1 MARILLV
8 GTATLDMVFTL
19 GRHPP
24 EDAEIR
30 AHNLRVCRGGNAANT
45 AVVLAQL
52 GHDCSFI
59 GVLADAPETAVI
71 DMDFA
76 RHGVDFSAC
85 PRMPGRPPISSIYLS
100 GPHRT
105 IVHYRDLPE
114 LTAEQFSRLNLE
126 GFGWVHF
133 EGRNVPQLLA
143 MMKRVRTE
151 CPAARISLELEKPRE
166 GIEAVWRQADVLI
179 CSRGYATHYGF
190 DDPSQFLGW
199 MSGNAPGAM
208 VVAAWGESGAYAQVV
223 HNIVHSRAFPPAEVV
238 DTLGAGDTFNA
249 GFVDGMCGGG
259 DVAMALQNA
268 CRLAGEKCGF
278 YGLDGFLTPR

>member
-19 GRHPP
+19 DRYPA

-30 AHNLRVCRGGNAANT
+30 ARDLRVCRGGNAANT

-52 GHDCSFI
+52 GHDCSFV
-59 GVLADAPETAVI
+59 GALGDTPETAVI

-76 RHGVDFSAC
+76 RHQVDFSAC
-85 PRMPGRPPISSIYLS
+85 PRLPGRPPTSSIYLS

-114 LTAEQFSRLNLE
+114 LTSEQFSRLDLN
-126 GFGWVHF
+126 GFDWVHF

-143 MMKRVRTE
+143 MMARVRSE
-151 CPAARISLELEKPRE
+151 CPATAISLELEKLRE
-166 GIEAVWRQADVLI
+166 GIESALALANVLI
-179 CSRGYATHYGF
+179 CSRGYASHCGF
-190 DDPSQFLGW
+190 NDPQQFLAW
-199 MSGNAPGAM
+199 MGGSVPGSI
-208 VVAAWGESGAYAQVV
+208 VVVAWGESGAYANDADNVV
-223 HNIVHSRAFPPAEVV
+223 RSPAFPPLKVL

-249 GFVDGMCGGG
+249 GFIDGMCDAG
-259 DVAMALQNA
+259 DVATALQKA
-268 CRLAGEKCGF
+268 CRLAGQKCGS
-278 YGLDGFLTPR
+278 YGLDDFLVLR